1 MKLFFRTMRCG
12 LGLPANTI
20 SGIEPRGDMDVM
32 LSMRAQGFISSP
44 PLSPRQLYT
53 PPQSPTPDQN
63 YAASVSSHRS
73 QATRSKS
80 ISTGPVST
88 FKGLLSAAT
97 RPRAGSRAATITS
110 ERPRHDQE
118 LHEESSGSQLN
129 DNVRSSHSAANSI
142 ATPIISPSNLSFSD
156 PIEHSEHRLR
166 LERKI
171 LPDQSAL
178 WALAEPV
185 PIAKDRANRSLS
197 LGALSL
203 QPPPRKRWTSVSPTS
218 SSMDP
223 AIYEHMNGISSQTV
237 NLSNGT
243 FEKDSEQFAS
253 PGMTSFSPSSSEQ
266 TPRAPSIQSVSTM
279 GSGEITFSTE
289 RSSSSTKHS
298 STNRWSRQG
307 ILPRRLTPPIG
318 PPPSVPSSQP
328 SSSRTISHPYAVNG
342 DRPSS
347 RTSSIHSTGSQK
359 SIVSN
364 LPSFS
369 KRASGSSAFSFT
381 TSHSSQSNSSRPA
394 SIHINRCSMPPPR
407 PAPTSSLPPAPD
419 QDIPISDP
427 GPMSKSSFRDS
438 VTNRAFRLSMI
449 APKPPPSS
457 VLPPRPDEPEFRSH
471 RRNSSTGSY
480 SLPSHSDLPTIPQAL
495 AISPFPP
502 PRRPVPPTPIS
513 ALPMPTTP
521 PPRPVSR
528 TSIKQRLRILS
539 APSPPALATYE
550 MSNGYL
556 PLTPPVSGYASE
568 GSISPLATPIARK
581 IMAYPNEPS
590 FLQIQT
596 PITPILPP
604 PAEQLPEL
612 TSLSPP
618 PRRGSKQIVLDSE
631 APPVVEDD
639 KAPAE
644 GEHKHLSLSR
654 PGSVISLAIVSM

>member
-1 MKLFFRTMRCG
+1 
-12 LGLPANTI
+12 
-20 SGIEPRGDMDVM
+20 M
-32 LSMRAQGFISSP
+32 LSMRAQGFITSP

-53 PPQSPTPDQN
+53 PPQSPTFDQN

-73 QATRSKS
+73 QATVSRS
-80 ISTGPVST
+80 ISAGPVST
-88 FKGLLSAAT
+88 FKGLFSAAT
-97 RPRAGSRAATITS
+97 RPRAGSRAATIAS
-110 ERPRHDQE
+110 ERLHHEREPHD
-118 LHEESSGSQLN
+118 ESSGSVTN
-129 DNVRSSHSAANSI
+129 NTRSTHSAANSI
-142 ATPIISPSNLSFSD
+142 ATPIIAPSNLSFSE
-156 PIEHSEHRLR
+156 PIEHPDHH

-171 LPDQSAL
+171 LPEQSDL
-178 WALAEPV
+178 WVSAESV
-185 PIAKDRANRSLS
+185 PIVKDRANRSLS
-197 LGALSL
+197 LGSLSL

-218 SSMDP
+218 SSTDP
-223 AIYEHMNGISSQTV
+223 AIYGHMNGIPSRIA
-237 NLSNGT
+237 NLSNGA
-243 FEKDSEQFAS
+243 FEKGSEQSAS
-253 PGMTSFSPSSSEQ
+253 PSRTSLSLSTSDQ
-266 TPRAPSIQSVSTM
+266 APRAPSIQSVSTV

-307 ILPRRLTPPIG
+307 ILPRRLTPPSG
-318 PPPSVPSSQP
+318 PPPLVPSSQP
-328 SSSRTISHPYAVNG
+328 SSSRTIPHPYG
-342 DRPSS
+342 RPSS
-347 RTSSIHSTGSQK
+347 RPSSIHSTTSQK
-359 SIVSN
+359 SIVSH

-381 TSHSSQSNSSRPA
+381 TNSSHSNSSRPA
-394 SIHINRCSMPPPR
+394 SIHINRSSMPPPR

-419 QDIPISDP
+419 QDAPISDP

-480 SLPSHSDLPTIPQAL
+480 SLPPHPDLPTIPQAL
-495 AISPFPP
+495 VASPFPP
-502 PRRPVPPTPIS
+502 PLRPLPPTPIS
-513 ALPMPTTP
+513 ALPTP
-521 PPRPVSR
+521 STRPVSR
-528 TSIKQRLRILS
+528 ASIKQRLRILS
-539 APSPPALATYE
+539 APSPPPQATNE
-550 MSNGYL
+550 ISNGYL
-556 PLTPPVSGYASE
+556 PLTPPSSGQPS
-568 GSISPLATPIARK
+568 GLSISPLATPIARK
-581 IMAYPNEPS
+581 IMTYPNEPS

-631 APPVVEDD
+631 APVVVEED
-639 KAPAE
+639 KPPAE
-644 GEHKHLSLSR
+644 GEHKLLSLSR